1 MIPSPASTDGARTL
15 SGILFLLAAL
25 FIFTVM
31 DAIAKYL
38 TADYP
43 VIFIMWVRYAFQ
55 FAFVV
60 ALSLRARARL
70 APRTARPGL
79 QIGRAVL
86 NVGSTFLFIFA
97 LRFVALAD
105 AVALSMVGPLF
116 LTALSVPLLGEK
128 VGIRRWTA
136 VVIGF
141 VGALIILRPGL
152 GVVHW
157 AGMILI
163 LSSLVYALYQIA
175 TRVISRSDPPLT
187 TLFYTTAVGLA
198 ISSAIVPF
206 EWRAAPIEVWLL
218 LVVQGGLGALAHLAV
233 ITAFT
238 RVPVSTIAPFNYA
251 SVVMATIVGY
261 AVFGTFP
268 DRWTILG
275 TLVVIA
281 SGLYVIYRETVRRRE
296 RGRQPAASTGSPSS
310 ATD

>member
-1 MIPSPASTDGARTL
+1 MTSQRATTDGGRAL

-55 FAFVV
+55 FGFVL
-60 ALSLRARARL
+60 ALALRARARL
-70 APRTARPGL
+70 VPRTARLGL
-79 QIGRAVL
+79 QVGRAIL
-86 NVGSTFLFIFA
+86 NVASTFLFIFA

-105 AVALSMVGPLF
+105 AVALTTVGPLF

-136 VVIGF
+136 VVVGF
-141 VGALIILRPGL
+141 AGALIILRPGL

-157 AGMILI
+157 AGSILM

-175 TRVISRSDPPLT
+175 TRIVARSDAALT
-187 TLFYTTAVGLA
+187 TLFYTTAVGVVL
-198 ISSAIVPF
+198 SSAIVPF
-206 EWRAAPIEVWLL
+206 EWKSAPLEVWLL
-218 LVVQGGLGALAHLAV
+218 LVVQGGLGALAHLSL
-233 ITAFT
+233 ITAFE
-238 RVPVSTIAPFNYA
+238 RVAVSTIAPFNYA
-251 SVVMATIVGY
+251 AVVMATVVGY

-275 TLVVIA
+275 TLVVVA
-281 SGLYVIYRETVRRRE
+281 SGLYVIYREAVRRRE
-296 RGRQPAASTGSPSS
+296 RQEEAAP
-310 ATD
+310 